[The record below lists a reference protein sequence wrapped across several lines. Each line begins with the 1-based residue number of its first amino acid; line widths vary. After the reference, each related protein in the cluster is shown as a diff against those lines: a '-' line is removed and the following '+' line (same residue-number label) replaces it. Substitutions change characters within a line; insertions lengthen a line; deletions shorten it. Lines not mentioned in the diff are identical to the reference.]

1 MLSSEI
7 FQICTVGQE
16 YFLQVENYID
26 LTGMVFMY
34 LYSATTPKNEWDE
47 ELDKQNLS
55 IGVFLNLGN
64 FILQVAWLTK
74 KLRTTWLIIE
84 NSIVKAIQY
93 MVIPL
98 MFLVIFAL
106 CKFINDSEPFP
117 VDERYGLI
125 FGQEYQQM
133 FGENMEKFNKQK
145 PAVIVLY
152 ILGTFLI
159 NIVCLNILISVVTD
173 NYDLVI

>member
-1 MLSSEI
+1 
-7 FQICTVGQE
+7 
-16 YFLQVENYID
+16 
-26 LTGMVFMY
+26 
-34 LYSATTPKNEWDE
+34 
-47 ELDKQNLS
+47 
-55 IGVFLNLGN
+55 
-64 FILQVAWLTK
+64 
-74 KLRTTWLIIE
+74 
-84 NSIVKAIQY
+84 